1 MGFGKD
7 LIVGISLPHGTA
19 KHSRNLAGSGS
30 GKGKTCAKSPS
41 DNQAPVAYLMVGLF
55 LTSLGL
61 LVSSWTTGEGF
72 GHRQAKRF
80 ASRPVFIITVGWGL

>member
-41 DNQAPVAYLMVGLF
+41 DSQAPVAYLMVGLF

-72 GHRQAKRF
+72 GHRQAERF
-80 ASRPVFIITVGWGL
+80 APRPVFIITVGWGL